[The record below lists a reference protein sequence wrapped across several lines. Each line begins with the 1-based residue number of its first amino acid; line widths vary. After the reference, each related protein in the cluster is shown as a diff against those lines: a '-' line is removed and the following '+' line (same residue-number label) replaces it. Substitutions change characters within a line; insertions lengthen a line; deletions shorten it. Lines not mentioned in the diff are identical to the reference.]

1 VELVSLDEGKS
12 AARAINA
19 FKHLQDVVGTHQD
32 AVVAEERLRRLARSP
47 TAVAAGRLIE
57 VERRRKRQM
66 RDAYPAAL
74 AAAVRAGR
82 AAFS

>member
-1 VELVSLDEGKS
+1 VELVSLGEGRP
-12 AARAINA
+12 AARAIDA
-19 FKHLQDVVGTHQD
+19 FKHLQDIVGTHQD
-32 AVVAEERLRRLARSP
+32 AVVAEERLRGLARAR

-57 VERRRKRQM
+57 RERERKRQM
-66 RDAYPAAL
+66 RDTYPAAL